1 MRPFLATS
9 ILLTCA
15 QASGVL
21 AAAMLFFTRIR
32 HKFLALGSLLRWP
45 HITLR
50 WPHKSFALEPGACDW
65 VVRVGLLLLVLQ
77 VCLGSLLRGA
87 EAAEVEAA
95 G

>member
-1 MRPFLATS
+1 MRPLLATS

-21 AAAMLFFTRIR
+21 AAAMLFFTRVR
-32 HKFLALGSLLRWP
+32 HKFLSLGSL
-45 HITLR
+45 LR